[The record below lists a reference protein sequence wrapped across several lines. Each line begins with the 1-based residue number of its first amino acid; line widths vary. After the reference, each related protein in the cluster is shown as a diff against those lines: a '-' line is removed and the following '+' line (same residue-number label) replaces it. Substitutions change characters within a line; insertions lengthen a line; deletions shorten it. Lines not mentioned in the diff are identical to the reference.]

1 MESLQ
6 QHVALGSLEGDL
18 PHGATE
24 ESWEDFPG
32 EVEIMG
38 RPKGTNYHG
47 VWGKVGD
54 HPDRENSMCEALR
67 QERGWHV
74 WNR

>member
-1 MESLQ
+1 MVTPHPSILGEKVVESLQ

-38 RPKGTNYHG
+38 RPKGTNLSWG
-47 VWGKVGD
+47 VGEGGG
-54 HPDRENSMCEALR
+54 PSRQREQHA
-67 QERGWHV
+67 
-74 WNR
+74 